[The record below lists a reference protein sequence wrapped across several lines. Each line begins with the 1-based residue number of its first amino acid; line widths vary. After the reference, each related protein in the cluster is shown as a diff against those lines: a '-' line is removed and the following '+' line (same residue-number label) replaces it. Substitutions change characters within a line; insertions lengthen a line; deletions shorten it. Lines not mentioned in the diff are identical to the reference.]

1 MEAKL
6 SRLLDEPEVN
16 PAGDTERALPASMS
30 TLEAGRGFGVRLARE
45 LAKDPVESFIEWA
58 DNLLASVV
66 D

>member
-30 TLEAGRGFGVRLARE
+30 TLEAGRGFGEVSKGTSQRSSGIIHR
-45 LAKDPVESFIEWA
+45 VSR
-58 DNLLASVV
+58 
-66 D
+66 